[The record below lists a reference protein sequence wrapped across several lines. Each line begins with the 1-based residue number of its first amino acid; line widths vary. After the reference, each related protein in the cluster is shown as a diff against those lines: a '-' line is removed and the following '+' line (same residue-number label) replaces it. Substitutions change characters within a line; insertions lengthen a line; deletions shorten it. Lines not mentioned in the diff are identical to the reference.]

1 MSKSLTKEQ
10 KLISKEIQNK
20 IDIEMRNSIC
30 EIEYNESKIGNG
42 FLCKIPYLDFSQLL
56 PVLII
61 NTNIINEIKFLND
74 IKISFDNNKIIR
86 YIKNIKERKVYIN
99 QEYEIII
106 IEIFPNEDN
115 LNIFLEI
122 DENIFKNINY
132 NNKYISIL
140 NYSNKSL
147 YGIINNVRDNI
158 IEYKSLEKEEMIDGP
173 IILIDSLKVIGI
185 NKRLRNDNGI
195 LLRELIKGFN
205 RIENEE
211 EKNEINLIIKVNED
225 EINKDIYI
233 LNYPY
238 YTINEKEYK
247 YEGLKELNELNTTI
261 FINDELYEYKKYKKF
276 EEKGEYKIKI
286 KFKILLKDCYCMFLG
301 CKNMINIDLSK
312 FNSKNVTNMSAMFR
326 DCNNLTNINLSNFET
341 RNVIN
346 MNSMFCDCKNLTN
359 IDVSNFET
367 KNVTNMQCMFCDCT
381 NLINIDVSNFDT
393 KNVTDM
399 SCMFYGCNNL
409 INIDLSNF
417 DTKNV
422 TNMQCMFCDCNN
434 LTNIDVSNFDTK
446 NVTDMSG
453 MFYGCNNLTKIDV
466 SNFDIKNVT
475 DMGCMFYGCNNL
487 YNIDLS

>member
-1 MSKSLTKEQ
+1 MSKSLTKE
-10 KLISKEIQNK
+10 KSKEIENK

-74 IKISFDNNKIIR
+74 IKISFDNNKKIR

-99 QEYEIII
+99 KEYEIII

-132 NNKYISIL
+132 KNKYISIL
-140 NYSNKSL
+140 NYSNELL
-147 YGIINNVRDNI
+147 YGIINNASDNI
-158 IEYKSLEKEEMIDGP
+158 IEYKSLKKEEMIDSP

-185 NKRLRNDNGI
+185 NKRLKNNNGI

-238 YTINEKEYK
+238 YKNHDNIKYK

-286 KFKILLKDCYCMFLG
+286 KFKILLKDC
-301 CKNMINIDLSK
+301 
-312 FNSKNVTNMSAMFR
+312 
-326 DCNNLTNINLSNFET
+326 
-341 RNVIN
+341 
-346 MNSMFCDCKNLTN
+346 
-359 IDVSNFET
+359 
-367 KNVTNMQCMFCDCT
+367 
-381 NLINIDVSNFDT
+381 
-393 KNVTDM
+393 
-399 SCMFYGCNNL
+399 
-409 INIDLSNF
+409 
-417 DTKNV
+417 
-422 TNMQCMFCDCNN
+422 
-434 LTNIDVSNFDTK
+434 
-446 NVTDMSG
+446 
-453 MFYGCNNLTKIDV
+453 
-466 SNFDIKNVT
+466 
-475 DMGCMFYGCNNL
+475 
-487 YNIDLS
+487 